1 MKISFQSTMTSNT
14 VFSII
19 YCLTD
24 EVNATARELNDYI
37 EHGYVEAVHWVEFHT
52 TPHNFVGPPN
62 TVKT

>member
-1 MKISFQSTMTSNT
+1 MTSNT

-37 EHGYVEAVHWVEFHT
+37 EHAYVEAVHRVEFHT
-52 TPHNFVGPPN
+52 PPHNFVGPPN